1 MSEKLLT
8 FITFYN
14 RDPFSQIEKELIFF
28 TYTVDIDNFLIFWYD
43 RVWGFFSL
51 LRQDDWQKEM
61 RISHNEKQCIFTQPR
76 LEESNNCPK
85 TQAQVSRAGGDL
97 FQETPLT
104 KMPGMLS
111 QAKTQAEI
119 GQNTTL
125 PCLLPCCWATL
136 FSCSHIYIVFFQHLT
151 RLCSCLHSS
160 SGAHKLKQPPPH
172 AVLPASS
179 SSCPLPLLTVQISS
193 FSVLLLIALMYAKS
207 HPTHPI
213 KAQTFHKSFLHW
225 SSSQLLSLLH
235 LGSLCLYTYFSVCIW
250 E

>member
-61 RISHNEKQCIFTQPR
+61 RISHDEKQCIFTQPR

-85 TQAQVSRAGGDL
+85 TQIQVSRAGGDL

-119 GQNTTL
+119 GQNTAL
-125 PCLLPCCWATL
+125 PCLLPCCRATL
-136 FSCSHIYIVFFQHLT
+136 FSCSHIDMNLLPTLDQALQLPSLFQWCTQAKTEPSL
-151 RLCSCLHSS
+151 
-160 SGAHKLKQPPPH
+160 P

-179 SSCPLPLLTVQISS
+179 SSRPLPPLTVWISS

-235 LGSLCLYTYFSVCIW
+235 LVSFCLYFSVWIW